1 MGLICPSFSKVNIG
15 LKVLNQRNDGYH
27 NIYTIFQELSFGDS
41 IYIEKRDHGCKIIS
55 NVDWIPTDKSNIC
68 FKAYNEIKKEF
79 SKVKGLYLKIEKKI
93 PTGSGLGGGSAN
105 AATVLKGINKIYKL
119 KLTASKLEQIA
130 RKIGADVPFFIK
142 GKTQLGEGVGEK
154 LTQLHN
160 TIIGTYL
167 LVIPK
172 FSISTEWAY
181 SIIKNKLN
189 DQDKKVNFSS
199 FFNGDYSSLQIFEND
214 FERIVIPAYPEIG
227 AIKIKLLKLGARFVS
242 LSGSGS
248 TVYGIF
254 DDEASAKEAELLFNP
269 SHQTFLGTPLSTD
282 KYLNHV

>member
-15 LKVLNQRNDGYH
+15 LKVLNQRDDGYH
-27 NIYTIFQELSFGDS
+27 NIYTIFQELNFGDS
-41 IYIEKRDHGCKIIS
+41 IYIEKRDQGCKIIS

-79 SKVKGLYLKIEKKI
+79 SKVKGLCLKIEKKI

-105 AATVLKGINKIYKL
+105 AAAVLKGINKIYKL

>member
-15 LKVLNQRNDGYH
+15 LKVLNQRDDGYH
-27 NIYTIFQELSFGDS
+27 NIYTIFQELNIGDS
-41 IYIEKRDHGCKIIS
+41 IFIEKRDQGCKIIS

-68 FKAYNEIKKEF
+68 YKAYNEIKKEF

-105 AATVLKGINKIYKL
+105 AAAVLKGINKIYKL

-130 RKIGADVPFFIK
+130 SKIGADVPFFIK
-142 GKTQLGEGVGEK
+142 GKTQLGEGAGEK
-154 LTQLHN
+154 LTQLYN

-282 KYLNHV
+282 KYLDHV